1 MCRSRAFLFWCAG
14 PTSCSYPGR
23 GFESHRGPLFC
34 LRACRSYAM
43 SCCPISW
50 CPVPVCRLQGL
61 FPRSQ
66 PQLDG
71 SCFPVLIYSSNL
83 LIIPTWA
90 RDPLWAP
97 FFWAPGFIL
106 FVFISVSDRIYGIF
120 LLCST
125 FLAWTSHPT
134 SAPPPR
140 DAIWGAHRPNYVHGQ
155 FGGAFFAPQV
165 PPAPRCTPVVI
176 STKLASRLSLAPC
189 CAGQPSFGHIHKR
202 RPGGPYSC
210 WTPSAGGQA
219 KQK

>member
-134 SAPPPR
+134 YAPPPPPGMPFGVHIDLITSMANLEGLFLPPR
-140 DAIWGAHRPNYVHGQ
+140 YPRPPGA
-155 FGGAFFAPQV
+155 
-165 PPAPRCTPVVI
+165 PP
-176 STKLASRLSLAPC
+176 
-189 CAGQPSFGHIHKR
+189 
-202 RPGGPYSC
+202 
-210 WTPSAGGQA
+210 W
-219 KQK
+219 